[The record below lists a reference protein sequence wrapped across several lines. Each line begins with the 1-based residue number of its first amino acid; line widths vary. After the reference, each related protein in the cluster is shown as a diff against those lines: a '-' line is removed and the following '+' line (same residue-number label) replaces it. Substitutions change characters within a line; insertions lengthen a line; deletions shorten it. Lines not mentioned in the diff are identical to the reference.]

1 MYKTDRSVSNTLT
14 SGDRGGSRYYDVLE
28 NSVSTETAN
37 AWSGAIQSGMKNM
50 VTAFVFNPFLKYK
63 GAEFFGNIE
72 TMTGAAATETSRRTL
87 RQMAAEGVYR
97 FADEKLYVG
106 GRYNTVKGQLAGIAN
121 DISVNRMQF
130 GGGWF
135 VTPNV
140 LTKVELVKQRYTDFP
155 TSDIRSGGKFQGFVV
170 EGVVAF

>member
-14 SGDRGGSRYYDVLE
+14 SGDRAGSRYYDVLE
-28 NSVSTETAN
+28 NTVSTETAN

-50 VTAFVFNPFLKYK
+50 VTAFVVNPFVKVG

-72 TMTGAAATETSRRTL
+72 TITGAAQTEVQRRTL
-87 RQMAAEGVYR
+87 RQLVGEGLYR
-97 FADEKLYVG
+97 FADNKLYIG
-106 GRYNTVKGQLAGIAN
+106 GRYNTVNGQLAGIRN
-121 DISVNRMQF
+121 DITVKRSQI

-140 LTKVELVKQRYTDFP
+140 LSKIEFVRQNYEAFP
-155 TSDIRSGGKFQGFVV
+155 TTDIRSGGKFQGFMV